1 LKCAGGF
8 RISLSDALSLLP
20 CRSGL
25 KVPVALCSASDF
37 DGLPFMLFVNF
48 SIHSFLPVR
57 VRG

>member
-1 LKCAGGF
+1 
-8 RISLSDALSLLP
+8 
-20 CRSGL
+20 
-25 KVPVALCSASDF
+25 VALCSASDF